1 MLNVEFLRLANES
14 FGFGI
19 EEAKNEENQMVYAG
33 YMWQEAADAQE
44 DDHLPKLQALEPV
57 EPWRREAHEER
68 YDDRYAQYREGRI
81 VDEGEGYGAE
91 P

>member
-1 MLNVEFLRLANES
+1 MLQEA
-14 FGFGI
+14 FGLGI
-19 EEAKNEENQMVYAG
+19 DEAQEKENQVVYAG
-33 YMWQEAADAQE
+33 YMGQEAADAQK

-57 EPWRREAHEER
+57 EPWRRETHEER

-81 VDEGEGYGAE
+81 VNEGKGNGAE

>member
-1 MLNVEFLRLANES
+1 MEILGLLQEAFCL
-14 FGFGI
+14 GI
-19 EEAKNEENQMVYAG
+19 DEAQEEEDQVVYAG
-33 YMWQEAADAQE
+33 YMGQEAADAQE

-57 EPWRREAHEER
+57 EPWRRETNKKR

-81 VDEGEGYGAE
+81 IEEGEGYGAE